1 MIKRL
6 RAKGDYALWVYS
18 AQTALQAMGYVDI
31 KINEYNDI
39 FAESIGGD
47 RVRMA
52 LSEEPNGRV
61 AFMFDADDAEF
72 AQKFK
77 TKGNRSYQE
86 NQTKLKKAQDQKTSA
101 PKHERPSHIFER
113 SAENSRRKSVSPA
126 SRRSTSPQPSRG
138 LPKRSLARAPEQ
150 TDAALFAKADKQP
163 RRPPVR
169 ALEQTDADLFAKAD
183 KQSRRPPVRAPEQAD
198 AALFTKADKQP
209 RRPPARAPEQTDAD
223 HLFAKADRRSRRA
236 SARAAEQTDAD
247 RFTKADKQSKRPSAR
262 APEQADADLFTK
274 ADRRSRR
281 ASARAAEQ
289 PAARADESASAA
301 SEPHEAKEHYSDPFG
316 SERLST
322 LQLDKLN
329 ELYEE
334 FEKDEV
340 EDDDKDG
347 MEIFEAFDPFAFVD
361 NPRFYFYVGKM
372 ARKIVVGVI
381 IFIFG
386 YFLGNL

>member
-126 SRRSTSPQPSRG
+126 SRRSTSPQSSRG
-138 LPKRSLARAPEQ
+138 LPKRSPARAPEQ
-150 TDAALFAKADKQP
+150 ADADLFAKADKQP

-169 ALEQTDADLFAKAD
+169 ALEQTDAALFTKADKQSKRPPVRAPEQTDADRFAKAD
-183 KQSRRPPVRAPEQAD
+183 KQSRRPPVRAPEQTD

-209 RRPPARAPEQTDAD
+209 RRPPARA
-223 HLFAKADRRSRRA
+223 
-236 SARAAEQTDAD
+236 AEQTDA
-247 RFTKADKQSKRPSAR
+247 
-262 APEQADADLFTK
+262 ELFTK

>member
-101 PKHERPSHIFER
+101 PKHEQPSHIFER

-126 SRRSTSPQPSRG
+126 SRRSTSPQSSRG
-138 LPKRSLARAPEQ
+138 LPKRS
-150 TDAALFAKADKQP
+150 
-163 RRPPVR
+163 
-169 ALEQTDADLFAKAD
+169 
-183 KQSRRPPVRAPEQAD
+183 PVRAPEQTD

-223 HLFAKADRRSRRA
+223 LFAKADKQPRR
-236 SARAAEQTDAD
+236 
-247 RFTKADKQSKRPSAR
+247 PPVR
-262 APEQADADLFTK
+262 APEQADADHLFAK

-289 PAARADESASAA
+289 PAARADESAA

-347 MEIFEAFDPFAFVD
+347 MEIFEAFDPFAFID

>member
-101 PKHERPSHIFER
+101 PKHEQPSHIFER

-126 SRRSTSPQPSRG
+126 SRRSTSPQSSRG
-138 LPKRSLARAPEQ
+138 LPKRSPARAPEQ
-150 TDAALFAKADKQP
+150 TDAALFTKADKQP

-169 ALEQTDADLFAKAD
+169 APEQTDAALFTKADKQSRRSPARAPEQTDADLFAKAD
-183 KQSRRPPVRAPEQAD
+183 KQSRRPPVRAPERAD
-198 AALFTKADKQP
+198 AALFTKADKQS

-223 HLFAKADRRSRRA
+223 LFAKA
-236 SARAAEQTDAD
+236 
-247 RFTKADKQSKRPSAR
+247 
-262 APEQADADLFTK
+262 
-274 ADRRSRR
+274 
-281 ASARAAEQ
+281 
-289 PAARADESASAA
+289 
-301 SEPHEAKEHYSDPFG
+301 
-316 SERLST
+316 
-322 LQLDKLN
+322 
-329 ELYEE
+329 
-334 FEKDEV
+334 
-340 EDDDKDG
+340 
-347 MEIFEAFDPFAFVD
+347 
-361 NPRFYFYVGKM
+361 
-372 ARKIVVGVI
+372 
-381 IFIFG
+381 
-386 YFLGNL
+386 

>member
-1 MIKRL
+1 
-6 RAKGDYALWVYS
+6 
-18 AQTALQAMGYVDI
+18 
-31 KINEYNDI
+31 
-39 FAESIGGD
+39 
-47 RVRMA
+47 
-52 LSEEPNGRV
+52 
-61 AFMFDADDAEF
+61 
-72 AQKFK
+72 
-77 TKGNRSYQE
+77 
-86 NQTKLKKAQDQKTSA
+86 
-101 PKHERPSHIFER
+101 
-113 SAENSRRKSVSPA
+113 
-126 SRRSTSPQPSRG
+126 
-138 LPKRSLARAPEQ
+138 ARAPEQ
-150 TDAALFAKADKQP
+150 T
-163 RRPPVR
+163 
-169 ALEQTDADLFAKAD
+169 
-183 KQSRRPPVRAPEQAD
+183 D

-223 HLFAKADRRSRRA
+223 LFAKADKQPRR
-236 SARAAEQTDAD
+236 
-247 RFTKADKQSKRPSAR
+247 PPVR
-262 APEQADADLFTK
+262 APEQADADHLFAK

-289 PAARADESASAA
+289 PAARADESAA

-347 MEIFEAFDPFAFVD
+347 MEIFEAFDPFAFID

>member
-101 PKHERPSHIFER
+101 PKHEQPSHIFER

-126 SRRSTSPQPSRG
+126 SRRSTSPQSSRG
-138 LPKRSLARAPEQ
+138 LPKRSPVRAPEQ
-150 TDAALFAKADKQP
+150 TDAALFTKADKQS
-163 RRPPVR
+163 RRSPAR
-169 ALEQTDADLFAKAD
+169 APEQTDADLFAKAD
-183 KQSRRPPVRAPEQAD
+183 KQSRRPPVRAPERAD
-198 AALFTKADKQP
+198 AALFTKADKQS
-209 RRPPARAPEQTDAD
+209 RRPPARAPEQTDADLFAKADKQPRRPPVRAPEQADAD

-236 SARAAEQTDAD
+236 SARAAEQ
-247 RFTKADKQSKRPSAR
+247 
-262 APEQADADLFTK
+262 
-274 ADRRSRR
+274 
-281 ASARAAEQ
+281 
-289 PAARADESASAA
+289 PAARADESAA

-347 MEIFEAFDPFAFVD
+347 MEIFEAFDPFAFID

>member
-169 ALEQTDADLFAKAD
+169 APERADAALFTKADKQSKRPSARAPEQADAELFTKVDKQPRRPPVRALEQTDADLFAKAD

-209 RRPPARAPEQTDAD
+209 KRSPARAPEQTDAD
-223 HLFAKADRRSRRA
+223 RFAKADRRSRRA
-236 SARAAEQTDAD
+236 SARV
-247 RFTKADKQSKRPSAR
+247 
-262 APEQADADLFTK
+262 
-274 ADRRSRR
+274 
-281 ASARAAEQ
+281 AEQ